1 MTKRSNTWCLQVRY
15 NIFRTSM
22 LKRWFNCNGWIVECC
37 SQCCSCRSCH
47 RIDFEGNNV
56 FSDALVINVGWQR
69 VPRPE
74 PVQGWQPWGW
84 KCSQGCSHWYIN
96 VPRDGSPGYKNI
108 PRALLTRNYFRA
120 GSQPCSSYEC
130 HLTYGAV
137 FGLSNRNFLTIWLEW
152 SKSLNLITCSD
163 GVNIFKISNV
173 TALTARLL
181 PIVKLRTRSR
191 SRSGEGQ
198 EGQIWTLAVLY
209 FWFSPEHGRL

>member
-1 MTKRSNTWCLQVRY
+1 MSAKKAYFPMNFWYLWRPDIRACTWSAKIWCMHDKAG
-15 NIFRTSM
+15 IWS
-22 LKRWFNCNGWIVECC
+22 
-37 SQCCSCRSCH
+37 
-47 RIDFEGNNV
+47 
-56 FSDALVINVGWQR
+56 
-69 VPRPE
+69 
-74 PVQGWQPWGW
+74 
-84 KCSQGCSHWYIN
+84 
-96 VPRDGSPGYKNI
+96 PRDQNSRSTYGYD
-108 PRALLTRNYFRA
+108 
-120 GSQPCSSYEC
+120 QPCSSYEC

-152 SKSLNLITCSD
+152 SKSLNLIMCSD

>member
-1 MTKRSNTWCLQVRY
+1 MVAMCACNPPNFPPMMCNASVMVVRIWKLHSMH
-15 NIFRTSM
+15 IF
-22 LKRWFNCNGWIVECC
+22 
-37 SQCCSCRSCH
+37 
-47 RIDFEGNNV
+47 
-56 FSDALVINVGWQR
+56 
-69 VPRPE
+69 VP
-74 PVQGWQPWGW
+74 
-84 KCSQGCSHWYIN
+84 HLIT
-96 VPRDGSPGYKNI
+96 
-108 PRALLTRNYFRA
+108 LLGTNW
-120 GSQPCSSYEC
+120 QPCSSYGC

-137 FGLSNRNFLTIWLEW
+137 FGLSNRSFLTIWLEW

-198 EGQIWTLAVLY
+198 ECQIWTLAVLY